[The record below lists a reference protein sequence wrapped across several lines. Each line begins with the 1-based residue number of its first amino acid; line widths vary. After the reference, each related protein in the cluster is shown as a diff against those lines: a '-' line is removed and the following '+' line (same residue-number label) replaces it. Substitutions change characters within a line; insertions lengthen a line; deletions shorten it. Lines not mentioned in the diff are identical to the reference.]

1 MATASAGAA
10 AAEAELD
17 EEDETEEDELDE
29 EDEDEASDEEDE
41 DDEDALVCGSVVWAQ
56 TLVPISVRLRQSAM
70 TIFALMFF
78 IKITP
83 ICGF

>member
-17 EEDETEEDELDE
+17 EEDEAEEDELDE
-29 EDEDEASDEEDE
+29 EDEDEASDE